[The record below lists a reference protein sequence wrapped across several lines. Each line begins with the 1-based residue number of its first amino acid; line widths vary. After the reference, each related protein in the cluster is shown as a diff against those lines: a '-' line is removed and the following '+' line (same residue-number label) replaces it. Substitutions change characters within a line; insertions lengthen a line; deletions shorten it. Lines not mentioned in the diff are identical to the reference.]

1 MIRQVVEESGACADD
16 ETGKT
21 GDTGDTGDTGNTGDT
36 DLSAKAH
43 TLVTRA
49 TTEMLRAVLEQRQK
63 IACKR
68 VELVAGYPVA
78 MFQLCVSGSET
89 QWDTQG

>member
-1 MIRQVVEESGACADD
+1 MAFLRQWKLEVIRQVQEEGAGAFAAFTCD
-16 ETGKT
+16 
-21 GDTGDTGDTGNTGDT
+21 DT
-36 DLSAKAH
+36 DLSSKAH

-49 TTEMLRAVLEQRQK
+49 TTEMLRAVLEQQQK

-89 QWDTQG
+89 Q